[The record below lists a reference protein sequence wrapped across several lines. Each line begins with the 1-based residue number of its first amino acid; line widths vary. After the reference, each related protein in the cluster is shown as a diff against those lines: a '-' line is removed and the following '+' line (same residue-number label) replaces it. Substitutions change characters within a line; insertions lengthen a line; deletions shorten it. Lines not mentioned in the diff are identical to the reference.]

1 MDSTYFKTYFYRK
14 VLVLNVFLTFV
25 IVLLHSQPLNRIGV
39 NNVTDY
45 LFVHGVGVFAQL
57 GVPMFFFISSLLFYK
72 GLTTKDIGM
81 KLQRRCKTLLV
92 PYILWNIL
100 FVAIHW
106 IMTHVSAISSMMN
119 MQAVPSDIWG
129 LTLSV
134 IDSKYTPLWFV
145 KNLMIY
151 CCLAPVLLLLLR
163 NKLIFSVCVLG
174 SIAYN
179 MLVEVRYESI
189 WHWMSIYMIGA
200 FVGYYGLYRITPPR
214 NVKKILAMCSIV
226 LFVILYILAFNDNK
240 LLFLYRII
248 TPLLIWGGYDSIM
261 EKWTLGLFEERQ
273 WMHGTFFI
281 YCTHFFVINIFQKIV
296 FKVLPHS
303 HIFIDVMQ
311 VVTPIVVFALLAYI
325 ATKLQKNK
333 IYKLMT
339 GGR

>member
-1 MDSTYFKTYFYRK
+1 
-14 VLVLNVFLTFV
+14 
-25 IVLLHSQPLNRIGV
+25 
-39 NNVTDY
+39 
-45 LFVHGVGVFAQL
+45 
-57 GVPMFFFISSLLFYK
+57 
-72 GLTTKDIGM
+72 
-81 KLQRRCKTLLV
+81 
-92 PYILWNIL
+92 
-100 FVAIHW
+100 
-106 IMTHVSAISSMMN
+106 
-119 MQAVPSDIWG
+119 
-129 LTLSV
+129 
-134 IDSKYTPLWFV
+134 
-145 KNLMIY
+145 
-151 CCLAPVLLLLLR
+151 
-163 NKLIFSVCVLG
+163 
-174 SIAYN
+174 
-179 MLVEVRYESI
+179 
-189 WHWMSIYMIGA
+189 
-200 FVGYYGLYRITPPR
+200 
-214 NVKKILAMCSIV
+214 MCSIV